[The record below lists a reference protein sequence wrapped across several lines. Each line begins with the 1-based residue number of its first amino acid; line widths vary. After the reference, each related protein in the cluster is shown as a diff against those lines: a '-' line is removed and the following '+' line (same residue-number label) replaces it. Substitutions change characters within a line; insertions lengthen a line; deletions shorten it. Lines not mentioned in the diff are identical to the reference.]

1 MSVRIGIR
9 HEDKYKA
16 ERRTPLIPRHVE
28 GFIKN
33 EGLEVLVEHSSK
45 RVFADEE
52 YLNTGA
58 SIVSNLSDAEVIF
71 GVKEIPIEKLES
83 GKAYVFF
90 SHVIKGQPYNMPMLR
105 RLMELGCTLID
116 YERITDGLG
125 KRLIFFGRFAGLAGA
140 INTLWTLGLRLKYYG
155 YETPFLQLKQARYY
169 RDLEEARDAI
179 SRVGFQLATEGL
191 PEELCPFTIGITGY
205 GNVSGG
211 VQEILSLLPIQE
223 IAPKDLLTLKESGR
237 FRNNLLYRVVFR
249 EEHISEPNDQ
259 AQTFEL
265 EDYYRNPQ
273 NYHGIF
279 EQYLPHLSVLINGM
293 YWDARYPKI
302 ITRDYMLK
310 NHFNG
315 ARPKLIV
322 VGDITCDPNGS
333 VEATLQGTEPD
344 EPIYVYNPEKH
355 EITFG
360 YEGEGLQ
367 VMAVDILPSELPR
380 DSSIAFST
388 MVRPFVRAI
397 AHANYNAENPDE
409 AGLPAPI
416 RKALIL
422 FRGQLTP
429 EYSYLTQYLK

>member
-28 GFIKN
+28 GFIK
-33 EGLEVLVEHSSK
+33 EQGLDVWVQQSPK
-45 RVFADEE
+45 RIFTHEE
-52 YLNTGA
+52 YIKAGA
-58 SIVSNLSDAEVIF
+58 KIVPDLKEADIIF
-71 GVKEIPIEKLES
+71 GVKEIPIEALEH
-83 GKAYVFF
+83 GKTYIFF

-105 RLMELGCTLID
+105 KILELGCTLID

-155 YETPFLQLKQARYY
+155 YETPFLHLKQARNYSH
-169 RDLEEARDAI
+169 LEEARQAI
-179 SRVGFQLATEGL
+179 SKVGFEIASQGFPTEL
-191 PEELCPFTIGITGY
+191 TPFTIGVTGY

-211 VQEILSLLPIQE
+211 VQEILSLLPTQE
-223 IAPKDLLTLKESGR
+223 ISPEDLLKLKESGNYR
-237 FRNNLLYRVVFR
+237 KDLIYRVTFR
-249 EEHISEPNDQ
+249 EEHISAPADPGHS
-259 AQTFEL
+259 FDL
-265 EDYYRNPQ
+265 EEYYHHPER
-273 NYHGIF
+273 YRGIF

-302 ITRDYMLK
+302 LTREYLLQ
-310 NHFNG
+310 HHRAG
-315 ARPKLIV
+315 ARPKLVV

-333 VEATLQGTEPD
+333 VEATLKGTEPD
-344 EPIYVYNPEKH
+344 EPIYVYSPEKH

-360 YEGEGLQ
+360 YKTEGLQ

-380 DSSIAFST
+380 DSSMAFST
-388 MVRPFVRAI
+388 MLRPFVKAI
-397 AHANYNAENPDE
+397 AHANYKADSPDD

-416 RKALIL
+416 RRALIVY
-422 FRGQLTP
+422 RGKLTP
-429 EYSYLTQYLK
+429 EYEYLTQYIK